1 MSAKRLSQEHNMARI
16 TEEAES
22 LPFSPKHE
30 NDCFRQKFHDIP
42 RYLFRVFTPISGSA
56 TDVSWA
62 QSLDSRQG
70 GTSSKV
76 DLFAR
81 GDNRLVADML
91 NKHLRWQDSGDGDS
105 NVVSWTSSLLYALVH
120 VYQLHA
126 STRDGSAL
134 EDIKLCIVDTTE
146 CPDRSFVRD
155 IDLIRSFSLFDIGL
169 RDLKNLRL
177 GKSQSKSSGCYYF
190 GEYLSQ
196 GALKIEGRC
205 QIVSAMDVINA
216 GLYKMLPE
224 LEEFEDWNRDEK
236 PPCARMVVRLR
247 KTLSSRVVSAAGRE
261 VDGEINAALKI
272 AQLFEPRWRLPMAAG
287 LIALIPNL
295 CSDAEILWAF
305 RGELFTD
312 AERRLCS
319 SERTVI
325 MAYDTL
331 PEVQKFSDIMR
342 SVYKDFCLSKSKE
355 YVDRAEGLV
364 RSALLWGGSTASP
377 SASDRDMTVLDPIH
391 DDIVDRLDDIIRWSS
406 SLRQEMLKSR
416 MVLVDTESSDKQSF
430 DDSLEFEIGD
440 TTLSSSPRTE
450 MEHSEIIDCEAFP
463 FKSLG
468 NREKSVIGGLYIDPI

>member
-1 MSAKRLSQEHNMARI
+1 MAAKRLPQELEMAHI
-16 TEEAES
+16 TDDAES

-56 TDVSWA
+56 TDGGGWA
-62 QSLDSRQG
+62 QSLDSRQSG
-70 GTSSKV
+70 PGSKI
-76 DLFAR
+76 DLFDR
-81 GDNRLVADML
+81 GDNKIVADML
-91 NKHLRWQDSGDGDS
+91 NKHLRWQDAGDS
-105 NVVSWTSSLLYALVH
+105 NVVSWTSSLLYALVYM
-120 VYQLHA
+120 YQLHA
-126 STRDGSAL
+126 STRDGSSF
-134 EDIKLCIVDTTE
+134 EDIKLCIIDTTG

-196 GALKIEGRC
+196 GALKIKDRC
-205 QIVSAMDVINA
+205 QVVSAMDVINS
-216 GLYKMLPE
+216 GLYRMLPE

-247 KTLSSRVVSAAGRE
+247 KSLGLRVSVAGRE
-261 VDGEINAALKI
+261 VDGGISTALKI
-272 AQLFEPRWRLPMAAG
+272 AQLFEPRWRLPMAAS
-287 LIALIPNL
+287 LVALIPNL
-295 CSDAEILWAF
+295 CSDAEILRAF
-305 RGELFTD
+305 RGDLFTD

-319 SERTVI
+319 PERTVI
-325 MAYDTL
+325 MAYETL
-331 PEVQKFSDIMR
+331 PEVQKFNDIMR

-364 RSALLWGGSTASP
+364 RSALLWGGSTDSP
-377 SASDRDMTVLDPIH
+377 SASDRDMTILDPIY
-391 DDIVDRLDDIIRWSS
+391 DDIVDHLDDIIRWSS

-430 DDSLEFEIGD
+430 NDSLEFEVGD
-440 TTLSSSPRTE
+440 TTLSSSPTE
-450 MEHSEIIDCEAFP
+450 MEHSEIVDCEAFP

-468 NREKSVIGGLYIDPI
+468 NRERSVIGGLYIDPI

>member
-305 RGELFTD
+305 RGELFTG
-312 AERRLCS
+312 EMRRYQFLYVAKFTDGRRRR
-319 SERTVI
+319 E
-325 MAYDTL
+325 
-331 PEVQKFSDIMR
+331 EVVF
-342 SVYKDFCLSKSKE
+342 
-355 YVDRAEGLV
+355 
-364 RSALLWGGSTASP
+364 
-377 SASDRDMTVLDPIH
+377 
-391 DDIVDRLDDIIRWSS
+391 
-406 SLRQEMLKSR
+406 
-416 MVLVDTESSDKQSF
+416 
-430 DDSLEFEIGD
+430 
-440 TTLSSSPRTE
+440 
-450 MEHSEIIDCEAFP
+450 
-463 FKSLG
+463 
-468 NREKSVIGGLYIDPI
+468 

>member
-1 MSAKRLSQEHNMARI
+1 MATKRLVQELEMARI
-16 TEEAES
+16 TDNAES

-56 TDVSWA
+56 TDGVWA
-62 QSLDSRQG
+62 RSVDSRQDG
-70 GTSSKV
+70 PGSKI
-76 DLFAR
+76 DLFNR
-81 GDNRLVADML
+81 GDNRIVADML
-91 NKHLRWQDSGDGDS
+91 NKHLRWQNVEDS
-105 NVVSWTSSLLYALVH
+105 NVVSWTSSLLYALVYM
-120 VYQLHA
+120 YQLHA
-126 STRDGSAL
+126 STKDGSSF
-134 EDIKLCIVDTTE
+134 EDIKLCIIDTTA
-146 CPDRSFVRD
+146 CPEKSFVRD

-196 GALKIEGRC
+196 GALKIQDRC
-205 QIVSAMDVINA
+205 QIVSAMDIINS

-247 KTLSSRVVSAAGRE
+247 KSLGSRVSVIGRE
-261 VDGEINAALKI
+261 VNGEINAALKI
-272 AQLFEPRWRLPMAAG
+272 AQLFEPRWRLPMAAS

-295 CSDAEILWAF
+295 CSDAEILRAF
-305 RGELFTD
+305 RGDLFTD
-312 AERRLCS
+312 ADRKLCS
-319 SERTVI
+319 RERTVI
-325 MAYDTL
+325 MSYDTL

-342 SVYKDFCLSKSKE
+342 SIYKDFCLSKSKE

-377 SASDRDMTVLDPIH
+377 SESDHDMTILDPIY
-391 DDIVDRLDDIIRWSS
+391 DDIVNQLDDIIIWSS

-416 MVLVDTESSDKQSF
+416 MVLVDTESSSKDSF
-430 DDSLEFEIGD
+430 DDSLEYEVGN
-440 TTLSSSPRTE
+440 TTLSSSPDTE
-450 MEHSEIIDCEAFP
+450 MESSEIIDCEAFP

-468 NREKSVIGGLYIDPI
+468 NRERSVIGGLYIDPI

>member
-1 MSAKRLSQEHNMARI
+1 MAAKRLSQELEMARI
-16 TEEAES
+16 TDTAES
-22 LPFSPKHE
+22 LPFSPKHG
-30 NDCFRQKFHDIP
+30 NDCFRQKFHDVP
-42 RYLFRVFTPISGSA
+42 RYLFRIFTPISGSA
-56 TDVSWA
+56 TDAAWA

-70 GTSSKV
+70 GPSSRV
-76 DLFAR
+76 DLFDR

-91 NKHLRWQDSGDGDS
+91 NKHLRWQDAGDGDS

-126 STRDGSAL
+126 SMRDGSAL

-196 GALKIEGRC
+196 GALRIEGRC
-205 QIVSAMDVINA
+205 QIVSAMDIING

-247 KTLSSRVVSAAGRE
+247 KSLGSRMSLAGRE
-261 VDGEINAALKI
+261 VDGEIHAALKI
-272 AQLFEPRWRLPMAAG
+272 AQLFEPRWRLPMAAS
-287 LIALIPNL
+287 LIALIPNV
-295 CSDAEILWAF
+295 CSDAEILRAF
-305 RGELFTD
+305 RGELFT
-312 AERRLCS
+312 
-319 SERTVI
+319 
-325 MAYDTL
+325 
-331 PEVQKFSDIMR
+331 EVQKFSDIMR

-416 MVLVDTESSDKQSF
+416 MVLVDSESSDKQSF
-430 DDSLEFEIGD
+430 DDSLEFEVGD
-440 TTLSSSPRTE
+440 TTLSSSPGTE

>member
-1 MSAKRLSQEHNMARI
+1 MVVKRLAQELEMARI
-16 TEEAES
+16 TSEAES

-56 TDVSWA
+56 TDTAWA

-70 GTSSKV
+70 GTSSNV
-76 DLFAR
+76 DLFDR

-91 NKHLRWQDSGDGDS
+91 NKHLRWQHGDGES

-146 CPDRSFVRD
+146 CPERSFVRD

-205 QIVSAMDVINA
+205 QIVSAMDVING

-224 LEEFEDWNRDEK
+224 LEEFEGWNRDEK

-247 KTLSSRVVSAAGRE
+247 KSLGSRVVSAAGRE
-261 VDGEINAALKI
+261 VDCEINAALKI
-272 AQLFEPRWRLPMAAG
+272 AQLFEPRWRLPMAAS
-287 LIALIPNL
+287 LIALMPNL
-295 CSDAEILWAF
+295 CSDAEILRAF
-305 RGELFTD
+305 RGDLFTD

-319 SERTVI
+319 RERTVI

-342 SVYKDFCLSKSKE
+342 K

-377 SASDRDMTVLDPIH
+377 SASDHDMTVLDPIH

-430 DDSLEFEIGD
+430 DDSLEFEVGD
-440 TTLSSSPRTE
+440 TTFSSSPRTE